1 MKVKAYGKV
10 NLSLDIVGKREDGY
24 HFLEMIMQTIDLY
37 DVVNVVKIPSGI
49 EIRCNKSY
57 VPTDRRNIAYRAA
70 ELFLE
75 TFKIKSGVRI
85 EIEKNIPIS
94 AGLAGGST
102 DGAAV
107 IKAMNDLFKTNASK
121 ERLSEIGVIIG
132 ADIPFCIYGGTAL
145 IKGIGEEVTPLKT
158 FENHI
163 LVLVKTNFGVSTK
176 EVYGAI
182 DIKKIHKHP
191 NTKALMEAIERNDER
206 FISCN
211 MKNVLENVTLN
222 KHRVLK
228 DIKNEMIKRGAEGAL
243 MSGSGPTVFGIF
255 DDMLKAQ
262 RCYDAMKKNFNEVYL
277 TRTI

>member
-163 LVLVKTNFGVSTK
+163 LVLVKPNFGVSTK

>member
-49 EIRCNKSY
+49 EIRCNKNY

-85 EIEKNIPIS
+85 EIEKNIPVA

-121 ERLSEIGVIIG
+121 EKLSEIGVVIG

-145 IKGIGEEVTPLKT
+145 IKGIGEDVTPLKS

-163 LVLVKTNFGVSTK
+163 LVLVKPNFGVSTK

-191 NTKALMEAIERNDER
+191 NTKALIEAIERNDEK
-206 FISCN
+206 FISYN

-243 MSGSGPTVFGIF
+243 MSGSGPTVFAIF

-262 RCYDAMKKNFNEVYL
+262 RCYDAMKKNFNEVYI

>member
-37 DVVNVVKIPSGI
+37 DVVNVIKIPSGI

-57 VPTDRRNIAYRAA
+57 VPIDRRNIAYRAA

-158 FENHI
+158 FKNHI
-163 LVLVKTNFGVSTK
+163 LVLVKPNFGVSTK

>member
-37 DVVNVVKIPSGI
+37 DVVNVSKIPSGI
-49 EIRCNKSY
+49 EIRCNKNY

-85 EIEKNIPIS
+85 EIEKNIPVA

-121 ERLSEIGVIIG
+121 EKLSEIGVVIG

-145 IKGIGEEVTPLKT
+145 VKGIGEDVTPLKS

-163 LVLVKTNFGVSTK
+163 LVLVKPNFGVSTK

-191 NTKALMEAIERNDER
+191 DTKALIEAIERNDEK
-206 FISCN
+206 FISYN

-262 RCYDAMKKNFNEVYL
+262 RCYDAMKQNFNEVYI

>member
-37 DVVNVVKIPSGI
+37 DVINVVKIPSGI
-49 EIRCNKSY
+49 EIKCNKNY

-75 TFKIKSGVRI
+75 TFKIKNGVRI
-85 EIEKNIPIS
+85 EIEKNIPVA

-107 IKAMNDLFKTNASK
+107 IKAMNNLFNVNVPK
-121 ERLSEIGVIIG
+121 EKLAAIGVTIG

-145 IKGIGEEVTPLKT
+145 IKGIGEEVTPLKR
-158 FENHI
+158 FQNHI
-163 LVLVKTNFGVSTK
+163 LVLVKPNFGVSTK
-176 EVYGAI
+176 EVYGSI

-191 NTKALMEAIERNDER
+191 NTKALIQAIEREDEK
-206 FISCN
+206 FISRN

-228 DIKNEMIKRGAEGAL
+228 DIKREMMKMGAEGSL

-255 DDMLKAQ
+255 DNMLEAQ
-262 RCYDAMKKNFNEVYL
+262 KCYDAMKKNFNEVYI

>member
-1 MKVKAYGKV
+1 MKVKGYGKV

-163 LVLVKTNFGVSTK
+163 LVLVKPNFGVSTK

>member
-49 EIRCNKSY
+49 EIRCNKNY

-85 EIEKNIPIS
+85 EIEKNIPVA

-107 IKAMNDLFKTNASK
+107 IKAMNGLFKTNASK
-121 ERLSEIGVIIG
+121 EKLSEIGVVIG

-145 IKGIGEEVTPLKT
+145 IKGIGEDVTPLKS

-163 LVLVKTNFGVSTK
+163 LVLVKPNFGVSTK

-191 NTKALMEAIERNDER
+191 NTKALIEAIERNDEK
-206 FISCN
+206 FISYN

-243 MSGSGPTVFGIF
+243 MSGSGPTVFAIF

-262 RCYDAMKKNFNEVYL
+262 RCYDAMKKNFNEVYI

>member
-49 EIRCNKSY
+49 EIRCNKNY

-85 EIEKNIPIS
+85 EIEKNIPVA

-121 ERLSEIGVIIG
+121 EKLSEIGVVIG

-145 IKGIGEEVTPLKT
+145 IKGIGEDITPLKS

-163 LVLVKTNFGVSTK
+163 LVLVKPNFGVSTK

-182 DIKKIHKHP
+182 D
-191 NTKALMEAIERNDER
+191 
-206 FISCN
+206 S
-211 MKNVLENVTLN
+211 
-222 KHRVLK
+222 
-228 DIKNEMIKRGAEGAL
+228 
-243 MSGSGPTVFGIF
+243 
-255 DDMLKAQ
+255 
-262 RCYDAMKKNFNEVYL
+262 
-277 TRTI
+277 

>member
-37 DVVNVVKIPSGI
+37 DVINVVKIPSGI
-49 EIRCNKSY
+49 EIKCNKNY

-85 EIEKNIPIS
+85 EIEKNIPVA

-107 IKAMNDLFKTNASK
+107 IKAMNDLFNVNVPK
-121 ERLSEIGVIIG
+121 EKLAAIGVAIG

-145 IKGIGEEVTPLKT
+145 IKGIGEEVTPLKS
-158 FENHI
+158 FQNHI
-163 LVLVKTNFGVSTK
+163 LVLVKPNFGVSTK
-176 EVYGAI
+176 EVYGSI

-191 NTKALMEAIERNDER
+191 NTKALIQAIEREDEK
-206 FISCN
+206 FISRN

-228 DIKNEMIKRGAEGAL
+228 DIKHEMIKMGAEGSL

-255 DDMLKAQ
+255 DNMLEAQ
-262 RCYDAMKKNFNEVYL
+262 KCYDAMKKNFNEVYI

>member
-1 MKVKAYGKV
+1 MKIKAYGKV

-37 DVVNVVKIPSGI
+37 DVINVVKIPSGI
-49 EIRCNKSY
+49 EIKCNKSY

-85 EIEKNIPIS
+85 EIEKNIPVA

-107 IKAMNDLFKTNASK
+107 IKVMNDLFNVNESK
-121 ERLSEIGVIIG
+121 EKLASIGVAIG

-145 IKGIGEEVTPLKT
+145 IKGIGEEVKPLKN
-158 FENHI
+158 FKNHI
-163 LVLVKTNFGVSTK
+163 LILVKPNFGVSTK
-176 EVYGAI
+176 EVYGSI

-191 NTKALMEAIERNDER
+191 NTKALIHAIEREDEK
-206 FISCN
+206 FISRN

-228 DIKNEMIKRGAEGAL
+228 DIKHGMIKMGAEGSL

-262 RCYDAMKKNFNEVYL
+262 KCYDVMKKNFNEVYI

>member
-158 FENHI
+158 FKNHI
-163 LVLVKTNFGVSTK
+163 LVLVKPNFGVSTK

>member
-85 EIEKNIPIS
+85 EIEKNIPVS

-163 LVLVKTNFGVSTK
+163 LVLVKPNFGVSTK

-191 NTKALMEAIERNDER
+191 NTKALMEAIERNDEK